1 MPARR
6 ENGPVNRRG
15 TLGQGRGAAGRDW
28 SGGPATGQFQFAIP
42 QGDPLESRLTRL
54 HPLANPRGVEGV
66 DGQHVAALD
75 LPPFGGDPGPFQLLH
90 EGFDQG
96 LGREWEPARLQP
108 HEFNAQAMVGS
119 DGEPEPGAGDGL
131 GPARG
136 LEAGGEHAFVGLKL
150 QAGLR
155 NAGGPEAGVP
165 GFDLT
170 DEPGIDLPVGE
181 PEGEGRFVAKFVEK
195 LQGLLIGLLGEL
207 ACCRVAGEQTR
218 GGGIEGRG
226 PGPGR
231 IEQDREGGE
240 EGPQGEQPLRN
251 PVHGGVS
258 AGGVGEIEW
267 SEECPGETTVG
278 GATG

>member
-54 HPLANPRGVEGV
+54 HPLADPRGVEGV
-66 DGQHVAALD
+66 DGQHVAALN

-96 LGREWEPARLQP
+96 LGREGEPARLQP

-131 GPARG
+131 RPARG
-136 LEAGGEHAFVGLKL
+136 LKAGGEHAFVGLKL

-195 LQGLLIGLLGEL
+195 LQGLLSPRHASARQRPGNTP
-207 ACCRVAGEQTR
+207 TR
-218 GGGIEGRG
+218 
-226 PGPGR
+226 
-231 IEQDREGGE
+231 QADR
-240 EGPQGEQPLRN
+240 
-251 PVHGGVS
+251 S
-258 AGGVGEIEW
+258 AGPAVSRRTPPRTHLHPPAHRPAGQ
-267 SEECPGETTVG
+267 CL
-278 GATG
+278 ARR